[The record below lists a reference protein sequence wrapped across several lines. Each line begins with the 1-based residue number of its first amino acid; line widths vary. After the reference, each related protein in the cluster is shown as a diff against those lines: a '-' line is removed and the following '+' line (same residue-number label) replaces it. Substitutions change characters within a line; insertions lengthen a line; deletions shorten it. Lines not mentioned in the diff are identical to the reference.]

1 MLLTCENISK
11 SYSGIEALR
20 DVSLE
25 LRAGEIHGLVGAN
38 GAGKSTLMKIL
49 SGALSDFEGR
59 ITFQGKPIR
68 MGNPHEAL
76 AHGIAMV
83 YQELSGVGKLSVA
96 ENLFLGRQLR
106 GKFGLIDWKEM
117 NRQARSILETV
128 NLELEVTRP
137 LGSFP
142 LSTRQ
147 LVEIARCLHA
157 GSRLFILDEPTSAL
171 SPPEKERL
179 FQLLRRLKEEG
190 RGIVFVSHFIEE
202 ILEACDRVT
211 ILVDGRLRSTLPTAG
226 LDKHGVIH
234 EMLDGKD
241 LGAEE
246 AMEEALSLPPKAAG
260 EPLVKLDSF
269 SLKGAF
275 QDIGLEVR
283 PGEALGLY
291 GFVGAGH
298 QELAHCVCGS
308 MDADAGEMWWKGQA
322 IPLPTP
328 SKAVEMGMA
337 FVPAERATALVSK
350 AENYKNITLAHLDTA
365 VGRWVTPSK
374 EIAVAAP
381 CLEKV
386 GCNPPDPRVQT
397 GELSGGNQQKVV
409 LGKWLLGEVQLL
421 VLEEPTRGMDVGA
434 KKEVMELVR
443 DMKEKGA
450 AVLITSC
457 EPELL
462 LAHADRI
469 LVMRQGKIT
478 KELFDC
484 SVDKA
489 ELMRH
494 A

>member
-11 SYSGIEALR
+11 SYTGVEALR

-25 LRAGEIHGLVGAN
+25 LKEGEVHGLVGAN

-49 SGALSDFEGR
+49 SGALSDFEGT
-59 ITFQGKPIR
+59 ITFQGQPIR

-96 ENLFLGRQLR
+96 ENLFLGIQLK

-128 NLELEVTRP
+128 NLELDVTRP
-137 LGSFP
+137 LQSFP
-142 LSTRQ
+142 LCTRQ
-147 LVEIARCLHA
+147 LVEIARCIHG

-190 RGIVFVSHFIEE
+190 KGIVFVSHFIEE
-202 ILEACDRVT
+202 VLEVCDRVT
-211 ILVDGRLRSTLPTAG
+211 ILVDGRLRSTLSTAG
-226 LDKHGVIH
+226 LDKREVIH

-241 LGAEE
+241 LKAEE
-246 AMEEALSLPPKAAG
+246 ALEETVALPPKATG
-260 EPLVKLDSF
+260 EPLIKLQSF

-275 QDIGLEVR
+275 HDIGIEVNA
-283 PGEALGLY
+283 GESLGIY

-298 QELAHCVCGS
+298 QELAHCICGS
-308 MDADAGEMWWKGQA
+308 MKADSGEMQWEGQS
-322 IPLPTP
+322 IPPPTP
-328 SKAVEMGMA
+328 YRAADMGIA
-337 FVPAERATALVSK
+337 FVPAERSAALALK

-365 VGRWVTPSK
+365 IGSWITEKK
-374 EIAVAAP
+374 EISVAGP
-381 CLEKV
+381 CLVKV
-386 GCNPPDPRVQT
+386 GCNPPDPRVRT
-397 GELSGGNQQKVV
+397 GDLSGGNQQKVV
-409 LGKWLLGEVQLL
+409 LGKWLLGKVRLL
-421 VLEEPTRGMDVGA
+421 ILDEPTRGMDVGA
-434 KKEVMELVR
+434 KIEIMELVR
-443 DMKEKGA
+443 DLKNKGA
-450 AVLITSC
+450 AVLIASC

-469 LVMRQGKIT
+469 IVMRQGTIT
-478 KELFDC
+478 TELSDC
-484 SVDKA
+484 PVDKA
-489 ELMRH
+489 ELIRH